1 MNDIPQGLELD
12 KGVIFGQRPTHPGL
26 FEIKFHNPKKY
37 NALKIETQEKFA
49 ELVYKANLDPTVKCV
64 LVYGSAKFFSSG
76 NDISIFH
83 DTKNIMANAK
93 RGTLEATYHFIGSVM
108 NS

>member
-1 MNDIPQGLELD
+1 M
-12 KGVIFGQRPTHPGL
+12 
-26 FEIKFHNPKKY
+26 
-37 NALKIETQEKFA
+37 ETQEKFA
-49 ELVYKANLDPTVKCV
+49 ELVYKAGEDPAIKCI

-108 NS
+108 NNKKPVIFFVRGKCIGMTFTCSS